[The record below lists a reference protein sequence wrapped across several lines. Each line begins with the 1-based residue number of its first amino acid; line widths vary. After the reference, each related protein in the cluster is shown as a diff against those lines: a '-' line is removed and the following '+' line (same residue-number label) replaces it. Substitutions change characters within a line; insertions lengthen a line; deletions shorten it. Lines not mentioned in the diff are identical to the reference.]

1 MRISLYVSCLDVD
14 VPDYPALWG
23 MWKYLWDESPPTFIC
38 SASFSCWPAAFHDI
52 SNIMSETVVRVIPE
66 RLVRQELKVTG
77 SEDKPPD
84 PGNVSC
90 MFCPF
95 RATLREPTTAHT
107 SAWAPAKNLSSLPL
121 PHVMTWHPDWM
132 GVMLVD
138 TSKARCRCG
147 SSGSF
152 LLSFM
157 VVMWYTSKREPALFA
172 SSLPPGNKDQWNCKA
187 TGSSWTPSWISVVR
201 FPQESSST
209 IQRCREMMQRFRC
222 FFMKSPMLSHSP
234 TNKTQSPPYNVPNHT
249 GPCWQNSLNHQLL
262 FIFIRQVKE
271 PLQST
276 PSIPQKCSI
285 WTTSKRHLNISST
298 VTKHLKLTPGSWNK
312 QDVANYFVCVG
323 TIGQLSLRLH
333 SGQLLGLF

>member
-1 MRISLYVSCLDVD
+1 MLMSLIIQLSGGCGNTSEMN
-14 VPDYPALWG
+14 PP
-23 MWKYLWDESPPTFIC
+23 PPTFIC

-107 SAWAPAKNLSSLPL
+107 STWAPAKNLSSLPL

-138 TSKARCRCG
+138 TSKDRCRCG

-172 SSLPPGNKDQWNCKA
+172 SSLPPGNKDQWNCKLDAVMNLCRPVSSRIELYDPEMSRDDA
-187 TGSSWTPSWISVVR
+187 T
-201 FPQESSST
+201 
-209 IQRCREMMQRFRC
+209 
-222 FFMKSPMLSHSP
+222 LSMFLYEKPHA
-234 TNKTQSPPYNVPNHT
+234 
-249 GPCWQNSLNHQLL
+249 
-262 FIFIRQVKE
+262 
-271 PLQST
+271 
-276 PSIPQKCSI
+276 
-285 WTTSKRHLNISST
+285 
-298 VTKHLKLTPGSWNK
+298 VTFSYK
-312 QDVANYFVCVG
+312 
-323 TIGQLSLRLH
+323 
-333 SGQLLGLF
+333 